1 MPFTDNKLTCQ
12 VCCKNYKKRAPYLK
26 HIRTCYENAAK
37 NNKLQDIVK
46 NISKEKEKQRLKEL
60 EEEEAEAKAKLLQKH
75 SQDIPSQQPL
85 DKDKNNISHDSDE
98 LLQNEFVSNEPDNT
112 QNFSSGETITV
123 NTIVIE
129 TLLKTVLTQVI
140 AHHNKQTQNII
151 EQNASLIQE
160 NKMLINMLRSFVLAN
175 QSNSLVSQHIQNI
188 QNSDK
193 NSDNNNDDNS
203 DSS

>member
-12 VCCKNYKKRAPYLK
+12 VCGKNYKKRAPYLK

-151 EQNASLIQE
+151 DNLLAFEDLTTLIMFILHRLSYQIQMILILNFFSLNLSEIFWF
-160 NKMLINMLRSFVLAN
+160 LFSFTN
-175 QSNSLVSQHIQNI
+175 
-188 QNSDK
+188 
-193 NSDNNNDDNS
+193 
-203 DSS
+203 

>member
-1 MPFTDNKLTCQ
+1 M
-12 VCCKNYKKRAPYLK
+12 
-26 HIRTCYENAAK
+26 
-37 NNKLQDIVK
+37 
-46 NISKEKEKQRLKEL
+46 
-60 EEEEAEAKAKLLQKH
+60 KH
-75 SQDIPSQQPL
+75 SHDIPSQQPL
-85 DKDKNNISHDSDE
+85 DKDNDNHDSDE
-98 LLQNEFVSNEPDNT
+98 QLQNEFVSNEPDNT
-112 QNFSSGETITV
+112 QHFSSGETITV
-123 NTIVIE
+123 NTVVIE

-193 NSDNNNDDNS
+193 NSDNNNDDNT